1 MLQFNFF
8 HPSGSGKQ
16 IILGSNK
23 QLNSFKRSPGLRH
36 FIVQSS
42 VCLSVKLIWQQINT
56 ILFYTV
62 FRYRTIFSVLKAFWL
77 LLDCHPSS
85 TKQSH
90 LVVLVAIWKQ
100 WPVIRTQSAE
110 TDIHHLHH
118 ESLAPQRISQQA
130 SWWAPIL
137 HIVWQLINKAPSCS
151 FSCSLIYQAVI
162 TPNGWIHVFDFTLDA
177 LAPIRAWDRHT
188 TSTLACDGFAD
199 RYQVNTD
206 LSADIF

>member
-1 MLQFNFF
+1 MPQC
-8 HPSGSGKQ
+8 K
-16 IILGSNK
+16 IDMT
-23 QLNSFKRSPGLRH
+23 
-36 FIVQSS
+36 
-42 VCLSVKLIWQQINT
+42 QQINT

-62 FRYRTIFSVLKAFWL
+62 FRYQTMFSVLKAFWL
-77 LLDCHPSS
+77 LLDCNPSS

-100 WPVIRTQSAE
+100 WPVIRTQIS
-110 TDIHHLHH
+110 TTYTSSP

-130 SWWAPIL
+130 SWWAPTL
-137 HIVWQLINKAPSCS
+137 HIVRQLINKAPPGS

-162 TPNGWIHVFDFTLDA
+162 TPNGWIHVFDFTADA